1 MAKLKINGKDY
12 DIPAVTLGQL
22 RGGVLEK
29 MKESDKL
36 LETSWLDSVM
46 LRGQIIADAMV
57 AKYKD
62 EFTMDDVF
70 NSLDPASTASAF
82 IALLGASGIT
92 QPGEAT
98 AAKTEA
104 GT

>member
-1 MAKLKINGKDY
+1 MAKLKINDKEY

-22 RGGVLEK
+22 RGGMLEK

-36 LETSWLDSVM
+36 LETSWLDSIM
-46 LRGQIIADAMV
+46 LRGQIIAEAMT
-57 AKYKD
+57 ARYKD
-62 EFTMDDVF
+62 AFTSEDVM
-70 NSLDPASTASAF
+70 NSLDATSTGAAF
-82 IALLGASGIT
+82 MALLGASGIT
-92 QPGEAT
+92 APGEAT